1 MPPPNL
7 SDRGT
12 GGNIKNWPDR
22 AGSVPGRLGPALR
35 SREGVPSVP
44 EGMIERI
51 GRHPHFPAAA
61 RESAK
66 ALVEAHARNRLL
78 NRLVSDRGR
87 AQFGILAL
95 YLHFHDEAGLTASRM
110 ADLAEEVGVCS
121 RGRVKALLVLLRWAG
136 HVAPVAGARDLRRRP
151 LAPTER
157 MQAAYRSRWRRQLE
171 LMAPIVPDAAS
182 VAAELDDPAVFGAL
196 AVALG
201 GMIRSGFRLLDHC
214 PAIAPIAERDNGLL
228 VLLHLAL
235 AAPGPA
241 PLAGSEPFAVS
252 ISSLARSVR
261 VSRSHALNLLR
272 EAERQGLIAREA
284 APPGQA
290 EGVVFCCRPLLA
302 ASLAGF
308 FAAAYAAMGTAA
320 ASVTGRARPSL
331 SG

>member
-7 SDRGT
+7 SDQEPRD
-12 GGNIKNWPDR
+12 NIKNWPDR
-22 AGSVPGRLGPALR
+22 SRRDPGRPGPALR
-35 SREGVPSVP
+35 SRENVPLVSD
-44 EGMIERI
+44 GMIEQI
-51 GRHPHFPAAA
+51 GRHPHFPAAI

-78 NRLVSDRGR
+78 NRLISDRGR
-87 AQFGILAL
+87 AQFGVLAL

-110 ADLAEEVGVCS
+110 AELAEEVGICS

-136 HVAPVAGARDLRRRP
+136 HIAPVAGTRDLRRRP
-151 LAPTER
+151 LVPTER
-157 MQAAYRSRWRRQLE
+157 MQAAYRGRWRRQLE
-171 LMAPIVPDAAS
+171 LMAPIVPDAA
-182 VAAELDDPAVFGAL
+182 VAARELDDPAVFGAF

-214 PAIAPIAERDNGLL
+214 PAVVPVAERDNGFLM
-228 VLLHLAL
+228 LLHLAL

-241 PLAGSEPFAVS
+241 PLAGGEPFAVS
-252 ISSLARSVR
+252 ISDLASSAR

-272 EAERQGLIAREA
+272 EAESQGLIARIP
-284 APPGQA
+284 APRGQA
-290 EGVVFCCRPLLA
+290 EGIVFCCRPLLA

-308 FAAAYAAMGTAA
+308 FAATYAVMGTAA